1 MKLLAGMVREPR
13 ISAAAV
19 DAERGVVLS
28 ELRENDGPQKR
39 IADATT
45 AHLFAGQLLGE
56 RSPIGTP
63 ESLAAA
69 RAGAVPAFHDRWYR
83 PDRAVGVMVRSDERR
98 VGKEGVR
105 TCRSRVYPRISKK
118 KKTQP

>member
-69 RAGAVPAFHDRWYR
+69 PAGAVTAVHAPRSPRDR
-83 PDRAVGVMVRSDERR
+83 PG
-98 VGKEGVR
+98 VGKVGRGAGGER
-105 TCRSRVYPRISKK
+105 
-118 KKTQP
+118 